1 MERFPKT
8 RHLQSHRYYMQ
19 IVTFWPKVLTEF
31 LPLGIG
37 VLIWE
42 IAYLRDLPF
51 DFEWA
56 AYGFRDNSTWG
67 LSPQVVAYVLNMLKT
82 HTRPY
87 ANVKAPTDAYISSE
101 LAALT
106 QPQHLPSY
114 DTVRRQYRTHELK
127 LAEVVVKGIENWTV
141 KVSAENQVQKLLA
154 RQKEIDEKAR
164 LVEEGDL
171 NPPVANPAAVPASAA
186 AAAGIVV
193 EDVTS
198 LTQNSDSR
206 RYRGRIVAEAVAS
219 LAQNIVRR
227 PAAAAAA
234 AVAETVSSATDLL
247 NPTRRGGLSILRDLF

>member
-1 MERFPKT
+1 
-8 RHLQSHRYYMQ
+8 MQ

-67 LSPQVVAYVLNMLKT
+67 LSPQVDAYVLNMLKT
-82 HTRPY
+82 HSRPY

-106 QPQHLPSY
+106 QPQQLPSY

-141 KVSAENQVQKLLA
+141 KVSTENQVQNFRRRNIEKLLA

-164 LVEEGDL
+164 LAEEGNL

-193 EDVTS
+193 EDV
-198 LTQNSDSR
+198 
-206 RYRGRIVAEAVAS
+206 VV
-219 LAQNIVRR
+219 R

-234 AVAETVSSATDLL
+234 AAVDITNSTAEVVSSLL
-247 NPTRRGGLSILRDLF
+247 NPARRGGLSIIQQLF